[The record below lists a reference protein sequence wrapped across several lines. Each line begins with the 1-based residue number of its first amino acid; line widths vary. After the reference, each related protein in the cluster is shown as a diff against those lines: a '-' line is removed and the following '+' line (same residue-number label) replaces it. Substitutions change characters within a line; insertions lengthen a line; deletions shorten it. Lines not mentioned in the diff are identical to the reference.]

1 MNGARRRRPYCPCDG
16 LCLCYRRP
24 RPGSA
29 CLNHRAPEWP
39 VTLYERAEIV
49 AANAAGFSAATI
61 ALRLGV
67 SRSFVLAVLRA
78 RSPESDL

>member
-1 MNGARRRRPYCPCDG
+1 
-16 LCLCYRRP
+16 
-24 RPGSA
+24 
-29 CLNHRAPEWP
+29 

-61 ALRLGV
+61 AVRLGV